1 MPNVGSPIKGAIH
14 DYSTV
19 ERAQIRL
26 TGFAISSSVL
36 TDTHKTAL
44 DQKIVPILK
53 AGGSVSI
60 AGLASRSGGTDF
72 NSKLSTDRAY
82 ATYDYLK
89 AATKGV
95 VRARVGEAVYGQG
108 ESVAAASGVADGTE
122 DAFYRAVEVSAWTKI
137 TPPPLAKPSANAA
150 PAMIRRVVYA
160 RAGNPSVEEKG
171 FELQGSKW
179 ADLADA
185 IMDHKLPVQ
194 KKYAMVPKDW
204 VLIEIHETSYNNRE
218 PYGNVT
224 LVTDVTEHDYIWGP
238 KTPQVLYTHKSL
250 YMFNGKRL
258 EDRSMW
264 KKRTWHVDP
273 PKFVPRDKLVP
284 ITKKME

>member
-1 MPNVGSPIKGAIH
+1 MPNAGSSIKSAIH

-36 TDTHKTAL
+36 TTEHKAAL

-60 AGLASRSGGTDF
+60 AGLASRSGGADF
-72 NSKLSTDRAY
+72 NSRLSADRANS
-82 ATYDYLK
+82 TYDYLK

-108 ESVAAASGVADGTE
+108 ESVAAASGMADGTE

-137 TPPPLAKPSANAA
+137 TPPPLAKPSVHAA

-160 RAGNPSVEEKG
+160 RAADPSVEEKG
-171 FELQGSKW
+171 FEHKGSGW
-179 ADLADA
+179 ADLGESL
-185 IMDHKLPVQ
+185 MDKKLPVQ
-194 KKYAMVPKDW
+194 KKYAMIPKDW
-204 VLIEIHETSYNNRE
+204 VIIEIHETKYNNRE

-224 LVTDVTEHDYIWGP
+224 LVTDVTEHDYIWGQ
-238 KTPQVLYTHKSL
+238 KTPQVLFVSKSL
-250 YMFNGKRL
+250 YMFKGTQL

-264 KKRTWHVDP
+264 KKRNWHVDP
-273 PKFVPRDKLVP
+273 PQFVPRDKLVP
-284 ITKKME
+284 IIKKME